1 MRKIGIIG
9 CGKWGQNYVR
19 TLANMPESPLY
30 ICCDENLETLEKI
43 QQQYPWVRITTDYQ
57 EVLRDQEV
65 EGVVIVT
72 PSDTHY
78 QVARECLLAGKHILV
93 EKPFTVNTLEAENLL
108 KISTRLGRI
117 IMVGHLL
124 LYHPAI
130 AKMKEIIHS
139 GMIGRINYIT
149 ANRANL
155 GCPRKDVNVMWD
167 LASHDIYSLL
177 YLLEAEPLEVDAWG
191 AAYGGRKLEDI
202 VFVNLRFPGDILVHL
217 QASWIEAR
225 KVREL
230 VVVGEKGT
238 VIFDDLQ
245 PQEKLRVYL
254 NEQPNQVYAPAVE
267 ISQPLQNECQHFLD
281 SIEDNRSP
289 LTNGFEGLRT
299 VRILQK
305 AQVCLEKRKNDPFY
319 LTARRGTKRDE

>member
-1 MRKIGIIG
+1 MSKIGIIG
-9 CGKWGQNYVR
+9 CGKWGRNYVR
-19 TLANMPESPLY
+19 TLGSMPESPLY
-30 ICCDENLETLEKI
+30 ICCDANPETLDQI
-43 QQQYPWVRITTDYQ
+43 QQQYPWVKTTTDYQ

-65 EGVVIVT
+65 EGVIIVT

-93 EKPFTVNTLEAENLL
+93 EKPFTVNTTEAENLL

-130 AKMKEIIHS
+130 VKMKEIVQS
-139 GMIGRINYIT
+139 GMIGKINYIS
-149 ANRANL
+149 ANRGNL
-155 GCPRKDVNVMWD
+155 GCPRQDVNVMWD
-167 LASHDIYSLL
+167 LTYHDIYSLI

-191 AAYGGRKLEDI
+191 QAYGGRILEDM
-202 VFVNLRFPGDILVHL
+202 VSVNLRFPGDILVHL

-238 VIFDDLQ
+238 IIFDDLQ
-245 PQEKLRVYL
+245 PQEKLRVHL
-254 NEQPNQVYAPAVE
+254 NEQPDQVFAPVLE
-267 ISQPLQNECQHFLD
+267 LSQPLQNECQHFLD
-281 SIEDNRSP
+281 SIRENKSP

-305 AQVCLEKRKNDPFY
+305 AQMCLDKREKESFY
-319 LTARRGTKRDE
+319 VTARRGTKRDE